1 MKVVQTFAIGD
12 KLIIEVDQRADDSQG
27 VREVIR
33 EEAQRHAHAF
43 RSYIV
48 LGKDNSHFLLT
59 TD

>member
-12 KLIIEVDQRADDSQG
+12 KLVIEIDKRADDSQE
-27 VREVIR
+27 VREVIH
-33 EEAQRHAHAF
+33 EEARRNAHAF
-43 RSYIV
+43 RSYVV